1 MPALGAT
8 GHAMAEQYEALRRD
22 VLDFDGHTHA
32 VRGLALLMR
41 QGMAVWMRGVSDTR
55 VSTSASTR
63 CATER
68 SLPVGI
74 EQSLV
79 DILATMTLA
88 TAAEVIA

>member
-1 MPALGAT
+1 
-8 GHAMAEQYEALRRD
+8 MAEQYEALRRD
-22 VLDFDGHTHA
+22 VLDADGYTHA

-41 QGMAVWMRGVSDTR
+41 QGMAVWMRGMSETR
-55 VSTSASTR
+55 VSATASTQ
-63 CATER
+63 CVAER
-68 SLPVGI
+68 PLPVGI

>member
-1 MPALGAT
+1 MPDLGAT

-32 VRGLALLMR
+32 VRSLALLMR
-41 QGMAVWMRGVSDTR
+41 HGMAVWMRGVSDTR
-55 VSTSASTR
+55 VSTPASTR

-74 EQSLV
+74 EQSLI

>member
-8 GHAMAEQYEALRRD
+8 GHALAEQYEALRTD

-41 QGMAVWMRGVSDTR
+41 QGMAVWMRGVSETR
-55 VSTSASTR
+55 VATPVPTR
-63 CATER
+63 CTSER
-68 SLPVGI
+68 PLPVGI
-74 EQSLV
+74 AQSLV
-79 DILATMTLA
+79 EILATVTLA

>member
-22 VLDFDGHTHA
+22 VLDVDGHSHA
-32 VRGLALLMR
+32 VRGLALLTH
-41 QGMAVWMRGVSDTR
+41 QGMAAWMRGVSETR
-55 VSTSASTR
+55 VSTPASTR
-63 CATER
+63 SATER

>member
-1 MPALGAT
+1 
-8 GHAMAEQYEALRRD
+8 MAEQYEALRRD
-22 VLDFDGHTHA
+22 VPDFDGHSHT

-41 QGMAVWMRGVSDTR
+41 PGMAVWMRGVSETR
-55 VSTSASTR
+55 VPTPVPTR

-68 SLPVGI
+68 PLPVGI

-88 TAAEVIA
+88 AAVEVIA

>member
-1 MPALGAT
+1 
-8 GHAMAEQYEALRRD
+8 MAEQYEALRRD

-32 VRGLALLMR
+32 VRGLALLVR
-41 QGMAVWMRGVSDTR
+41 QGMAVWMRGVSETR
-55 VSTSASTR
+55 VSTPASTQR
-63 CATER
+63 ATAR
-68 SLPVGI
+68 PLPISI